1 MKTIIKKLAG
11 ELPLSLNRTCGTF
24 YCFIQEQFGQYLTLL
39 NQVSSSDLESI
50 IIESKEFVGNPS
62 KKRFINLV
70 SKIQSDCLEILKE
83 SYKGDLYTSL
93 EKLKSLLFSSG
104 PYNNWLVEVIANYFS
119 ISLDSIASDLYRV
132 RDDNKP
138 VEDCWNIPFNLREKA
153 QDERFNCSGTVCMY
167 LSTSLDCCDKEKGA
181 VAKGHTRYAQLFR
194 RKDNSIVPLLDFRVP
209 DETMCDEMTARDQFC
224 FLILYPFYCLCLT
237 KSSHSSSK
245 EPLFVEEYL
254 FSRLFFH
261 MLFLHKDNEICFFDG
276 IIYTSTID
284 RNAYN
289 IVLPARYS
297 VPENDDHNVESP
309 FLRNRLMN
317 IGPPFPIDSVPKE

>member
-1 MKTIIKKLAG
+1 MG
-11 ELPLSLNRTCGTF
+11 CQ
-24 YCFIQEQFGQYLTLL
+24 IQCDYL
-39 NQVSSSDLESI
+39 
-50 IIESKEFVGNPS
+50 F
-62 KKRFINLV
+62 
-70 SKIQSDCLEILKE
+70 
-83 SYKGDLYTSL
+83 
-93 EKLKSLLFSSG
+93 
-104 PYNNWLVEVIANYFS
+104 
-119 ISLDSIASDLYRV
+119 
-132 RDDNKP
+132 
-138 VEDCWNIPFNLREKA
+138 
-153 QDERFNCSGTVCMY
+153 
-167 LSTSLDCCDKEKGA
+167 
-181 VAKGHTRYAQLFR
+181 
-194 RKDNSIVPLLDFRVP
+194 
-209 DETMCDEMTARDQFC
+209 QFC

-317 IGPPFPIDSVPKE
+317 IGPPFPIDSVPKEWRLQTIKPLSSSAAILRGRKWRRVLRGQIEKDRRYCPILILYFIYFGISFSTGSPGSLSSMISGSSL